1 MESKSN
7 RIGWIILVAVILG
20 LGLWNLTATRGQVG
34 NGLFGPLFQAYE
46 RIKAN
51 FYYTERLDE
60 RELLYGAIR
69 GMVEGLG
76 DPYSRFLTPEEY
88 QRFQS
93 IDLEGEFVGIGVQIA
108 IRDGRVVVIAP
119 LAGSPAERAG
129 VRAGDI
135 ILEIDGRSTEGLTL
149 DETVGLLRGEL
160 GTPVTLKVQHADGTT
175 EEITIIS
182 EVITVDP
189 VDYRLEE
196 EGIGYIRVTTFNR
209 KAGREFDQALQD
221 LLAAGIGG
229 LILDLRG
236 NPGGLLDEAIAIAS
250 NFIDG
255 GAILKSTDRHTTR
268 TYPTQGNNLPNLP
281 LAVLID
287 RGTASAAE
295 ILAGAIQDHR
305 MGVLIGERSFG
316 KGLIQT
322 PFTLSDGSAVI
333 LTTAEYTTPSGH
345 RVQDFGLVPD
355 IPVSGEEEQLQAA
368 RAWLEE
374 HLGSLCPCSPP
385 GSTTTS

>member
-1 MESKSN
+1 
-7 RIGWIILVAVILG
+7 
-20 LGLWNLTATRGQVG
+20 
-34 NGLFGPLFQAYE
+34 
-46 RIKAN
+46 
-51 FYYTERLDE
+51 
-60 RELLYGAIR
+60 
-69 GMVEGLG
+69 
-76 DPYSRFLTPEEY
+76 
-88 QRFQS
+88 
-93 IDLEGEFVGIGVQIA
+93 
-108 IRDGRVVVIAP
+108 
-119 LAGSPAERAG
+119 
-129 VRAGDI
+129 
-135 ILEIDGRSTEGLTL
+135 
-149 DETVGLLRGEL
+149 
-160 GTPVTLKVQHADGTT
+160 VTLKVQHADGTT
-175 EEITIIS
+175 EEITIIR